1 MAGTSTLADSF
12 LDDLDDL
19 DDSDE
24 DDEEE
29 GGGEAAEGGE
39 EDDAAEEDLDA
50 MLQATVQAGGD
61 LSSIASLRKSEAFIS
76 HMSRIE
82 DSMSRPP
89 QPIVGNVE
97 ENEEY
102 QLIVSC
108 NDLIVKIDE
117 ETLTVYKYVA
127 SLYAKKFPELESLVP
142 SRLDYLS
149 TVATIGNEMDLTM
162 VDLSCTLP
170 NAMVIS
176 VSMTGST
183 TSGRALS
190 ELDLAQCLQ
199 GCEEA
204 TKLDEARESIL
215 SFVETRMTSVAPN
228 LCALLDTSI
237 AAQLMGLAGGLVSMS
252 KIPACNLQVMG
263 QIKNQAAGSGFGA
276 AAGMPHTGIV
286 YFCTVVQQAPPYL
299 RRKAIKVLAGKLAL
313 AARID
318 MHQSNTTGDA
328 GRKMRGEVDA
338 KIAKWQEPE
347 QARTKKALPAPD
359 DRPSKKRGGK
369 RARKY
374 KEKFGMTE
382 TRKEANK
389 RSFADFSGEYG
400 DDAMGSDVGMLGS
413 KQAGSSSKLRLPQA
427 REKKPSAQQKNQRRA
442 VQLSS
447 GATNGLSSSLVFTPH
462 AGMELVG
469 ETAAQREAKV
479 AAANAKWFSDNSGFA
494 SARPV

>member
-1 MAGTSTLADSF
+1 VCF
-12 LDDLDDL
+12 
-19 DDSDE
+19 
-24 DDEEE
+24 
-29 GGGEAAEGGE
+29 
-39 EDDAAEEDLDA
+39 
-50 MLQATVQAGGD
+50 V
-61 LSSIASLRKSEAFIS
+61 IK
-76 HMSRIE
+76 
-82 DSMSRPP
+82 
-89 QPIVGNVE
+89 

-117 ETLTVYKYVA
+117 EMLTVYKYVA
-127 SLYAKKFPELESLVP
+127 SIYAKKFPELESLVP
-142 SRLDYLS
+142 TRLDYLR
-149 TVATIGNEMDLTM
+149 TVTAIGNEMDLTM
-162 VDLSCTLP
+162 VDLSSTLP

-190 ELDLAQCLQ
+190 EADLGQCLQ
-199 GCEEA
+199 GCDEA
-204 TKLDEARESIL
+204 TKLDEAREAIL

-252 KIPACNLQVMG
+252 KIPACNLQVIG
-263 QIKNQAAGSGFGA
+263 QVKNQAAGSGFGA

-286 YFCTVVQQAPPYL
+286 YYSTVVQQAPPYL
-299 RRKAIKVLAGKLAL
+299 RRKALKVVAGKLAL

-318 MHQSNTTGDA
+318 MHQNNTTGDA
-328 GRKMRGEVDA
+328 GQKMRAEVDE
-338 KIAKWQEPE
+338 KIAKWQEPQ

-413 KQAGSSSKLRLPQA
+413 KQAGTGSSKLRLPQA
-427 REKKPSAQQKNQRRA
+427 KEKKPSVQQKNQRRA
-442 VQLSS
+442 VQMSS

-479 AAANAKWFSDNSGFA
+479 AAANAKWFSDNSGFM
-494 SARPV
+494 SARPM